1 MVLYQ
6 LWAQTSKLHPLTRRW
21 DGGFKFF
28 SQWRCSETTWC
39 SSCEGKATVCLPVCL
54 KIIDIVCILAQKIIN
69 LQYIQN
75 PNIKISCCDFVEKRC
90 FQVLCFYQL
99 SISEQQSKKLKKIE
113 KLMQE
118 IIIFSK
124 VFHGFLFWKILTFF
138 ALCGSRLRNRTNSS
152 ELLPA
157 FF

>member
-1 MVLYQ
+1 MGV
-6 LWAQTSKLHPLTRRW
+6 SN
-21 DGGFKFF
+21 F
-28 SQWRCSETTWC
+28 SANGVALKPRDVRHARA
-39 SSCEGKATVCLPVCL
+39 EGKATVCLPVCL

-124 VFHGFLFWKILTFF
+124 VFHGFLF
-138 ALCGSRLRNRTNSS
+138 
-152 ELLPA
+152 
-157 FF
+157 